1 MKKTQLAILL
11 SFLSC
16 LCGWGQARFVPDA
29 EIVKVGEVEF
39 QVPRRVV
46 FGFTNRGDADLR
58 ILEVR
63 PSCGCLRA
71 VFPREPIAPGQHGEV
86 EVTFDAKMLGTFHK
100 DVEIHCEGAE
110 PIFLSM
116 QGCVVRE
123 VHDYGAEFPIDLGNV
138 LLETNYLE
146 FDDVSRGD
154 RPCVEL
160 RLVNKEKTPFRP
172 ELMHLPAYV
181 KAQYVPE
188 TIPAGKVG
196 TIRLELDSEALP
208 MLGLNQTSVY
218 LARYLGDKVGD
229 ANEIQLSAVL
239 LPDFSQLTDEQKA
252 AAPRLVAD
260 KTDVQLSASDKARRT
275 ETVTLSNLGK
285 SDLHI
290 RQVQVFSRS
299 LSVSLGN
306 QTLRPGRHTKLKISL
321 HPEHL
326 SSKSRPR
333 VLLITD
339 DPEHPKMIFNV
350 ELADSK

>member
-1 MKKTQLAILL
+1 MKKLHLVTLFLC
-11 SFLSC
+11 LSC
-16 LCGWGQARFVPDA
+16 LSGWGQARFVPDA

-46 FGFTNRGDADLR
+46 FGFSNRGDADLR
-58 ILEVR
+58 IVDVR

-71 VFPREPIAPGQHGEV
+71 VFPHDPIAPGQHGEV
-86 EVTFDAKMLGTFHK
+86 EITFDAKMLGTFHK
-100 DVEIHCEGAE
+100 DVEIRCEGAE

-154 RPCVEL
+154 RPSVEF

-172 ELMHLPAYV
+172 EMMHLPTYV
-181 KAQYVPE
+181 KAQYLPE

-208 MLGLNQTSVY
+208 TLGLNQTSVY
-218 LARYLGDKVGD
+218 LARYLGDKVGE
-229 ANEIQLSAVL
+229 ANEILLSAVL
-239 LPDFSQLTDEQKA
+239 LPDFSQLSDEQLA
-252 AAPRLVAD
+252 AAPLLETD

-275 ETVTLSNLGK
+275 ETILLSNRGK

-290 RQVQVFSRS
+290 RQVQVFSRV

-306 QTLRPGRHTKLKISL
+306 QTLRPGHRTKLKITL

-326 SSKSRPR
+326 PSKSRPR

-339 DPEHPKMIFNV
+339 DPEHPKQIFNV
-350 ELADSK
+350 EVAGAK